1 MRARVVILAAVAAI
15 LMHSTATL
23 ASLASELEPDQVAT
37 VKVEQ
42 EPGGLVP
49 LDLVFRD
56 ENATPVRLGD
66 YFNGRPVVLSLNY
79 YRCQYLCPIEIDG
92 IISGLN
98 GISTL
103 TLERD
108 FELLTVSI
116 DPREGPADAQL
127 MRARGLRRYDRP
139 QFANGWHALTGDPGA
154 VEQLTLAVGFS
165 YMYDAQADA
174 FAHPAG
180 VVVLTPNGQ
189 ISRYL
194 YGPEFS
200 ANDLRLALVDAGA
213 GRTGSVVDRALL
225 ICYLYDPLTGR
236 YTPLAF
242 GLVRAGG
249 VLGVIALVVVLGWLW
264 RTDVRP
270 FRKG

>member
-1 MRARVVILAAVAAI
+1 MKVYVAIVVALVAI
-15 LMHSTATL
+15 LVQ
-23 ASLASELEPDQVAT
+23 ASSVFAGELSPDQVAAT
-37 VKVEQ
+37 KVEQ
-42 EPGGLVP
+42 HPGHMLP

-66 YFNGRPVVLSLNY
+66 YFSGRPVLLSLNY
-79 YRCQYLCPIEIDG
+79 FRCQYLCPIELDG

-103 TLERD
+103 TLDRD

-116 DPREGPADAQL
+116 DPRETPADAQL
-127 MRARGLRRYDRP
+127 TRARGLRRYDRP
-139 QFANGWHALTGDPGA
+139 QGANGWHTLTGDSGA
-154 VEQLTLAVGFS
+154 VEQLTRAVGFS
-165 YMYDAQADA
+165 YAYDAQSEA

-180 VVVLTPNGQ
+180 VVVLTPTGQ
-189 ISRYL
+189 ISQYL

-213 GRTGSVVDRALL
+213 GRTGNLLDRALL

-242 GLVRAGG
+242 GLVRVGG
-249 VLGVIALVVVLGWLW
+249 VLGAFAMVLALGWLW
-264 RTDVRP
+264 RTDIGR
-270 FRKG
+270 RR